1 MRISQLSLHHCRSA
15 YSPVDSDGDV
25 FTVDCGCDELNGVNR
40 LKALAKPSSRM
51 LTGQV
56 FICAY
61 EGGCV
66 KWSGSDTRAHV
77 WWFYGWW
84 FYAVVLRA
92 GGSAA
97 ARALMRWWFCALVVP
112 RAGVCLLAV

>member
-25 FTVDCGCDELNGVNR
+25 FAVDCGCDELNGGITCSFTFNR
-40 LKALAKPSSRM
+40 LKALAKTSSRM

-66 KWSGSDTRAHV
+66 KWSGSDARPTC
-77 WWFYGWW
+77 WW
-84 FYAVVLRA
+84 FYALVVLRG
-92 GGSAA
+92 GGST
-97 ARALMRWWFCALVVP
+97 RWWFYALVVP
-112 RAGVCLLAV
+112 RAGVFLLAA